1 MTKILVYAVS
11 FLGVIVS
18 SATAE
23 VLPQQ
28 GSLSDLKIPQFIDIA
43 HRGASGYVP
52 EHSQA
57 STVMAHAM
65 GADYIEQDIQ
75 LTRDSV
81 PVVLHDEVLDYI
93 TVVNISYF
101 STALAINLDT
111 WNKLPSDIQAIMQE
125 AANERGQ
132 EQLEMLEA
140 YMAEAEGLFEKNN
153 VNYHVASKDELAG
166 FQTAVAPV
174 YDWWKGQ
181 VADGDKYIEFAKKNQ

>member
-75 LTRDSV
+75 LTHS
-81 PVVLHDEVLDYI
+81 H
-93 TVVNISYF
+93 
-101 STALAINLDT
+101 
-111 WNKLPSDIQAIMQE
+111 
-125 AANERGQ
+125 
-132 EQLEMLEA
+132 
-140 YMAEAEGLFEKNN
+140 
-153 VNYHVASKDELAG
+153 
-166 FQTAVAPV
+166 
-174 YDWWKGQ
+174 
-181 VADGDKYIEFAKKNQ
+181 

>member
-93 TVVNISYF
+93 TDVSQVFPERYK
-101 STALAINLDT
+101 NLRE
-111 WNKLPSDIQAIMQE
+111 QE
-125 AANERGQ
+125 E
-132 EQLEMLEA
+132 
-140 YMAEAEGLFEKNN
+140 
-153 VNYHVASKDELAG
+153 
-166 FQTAVAPV
+166 
-174 YDWWKGQ
+174 
-181 VADGDKYIEFAKKNQ
+181 